1 MCLPTESKIP
11 EIIATKRGGGR
22 EQKKGK
28 DFYMSWLNPAGGS
41 AQQLFAHCP
50 TSHWDGGEN
59 LMA

>member
-28 DFYMSWLNPAGGS
+28 DFYISWLNPAGGS
-41 AQQLFAHCP
+41 AQ
-50 TSHWDGGEN
+50 
-59 LMA
+59 